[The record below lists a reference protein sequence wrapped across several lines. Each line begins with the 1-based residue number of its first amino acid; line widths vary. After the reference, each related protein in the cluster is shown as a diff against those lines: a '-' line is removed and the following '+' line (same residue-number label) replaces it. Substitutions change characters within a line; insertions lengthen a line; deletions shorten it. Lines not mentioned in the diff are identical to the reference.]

1 MRHSVLHL
9 QRRLGAWLASRRLP
23 ERDDAGAMT
32 VETAII
38 TAALGIAAVGL
49 TVVITDRIGLWEAQI
64 PQP

>member
-1 MRHSVLHL
+1 MRLSVIQL
-9 QRRLGAWLASRRLP
+9 QRQVGAWLASRRRP

-49 TVVITDRIGLWEAQI
+49 TGFITTRIGLWEGEI
-64 PQP
+64 PTP